1 VSVRTQTPTYEPLRS
16 QHVDA
21 LLDKAGSLLT
31 HSLKLSEALERLGD
45 LLVPQFADWC
55 SLALLDEQHDEWRLV
70 LTRTGDPALDSLR
83 EKAEGLFGAWTNSG
97 SFSQRV
103 LSGGQPL
110 LVSHVS
116 EEWLR
121 TELSDERIVELA
133 RAMKVRS
140 ALYLPLEL
148 DGKLLGSLLLLV
160 LGEHRA
166 GYQEED
172 LRSARRLATFVAAAL
187 RNAKL
192 WGALQIEL
200 SERRRIERSLRANVM
215 TIRTLAAGV
224 GHDIGNLLQPL
235 RLRLDS
241 LSTMRLPS
249 MAVTDHKAIAGVVGY
264 LQRLTSGLRLLAGD
278 PRAALTSQDVTPL
291 ATWWRDV
298 EAVMKDALPPG
309 VVLECD
315 LATRLPPA
323 RIPPAALTH
332 IIFNLVQNAG
342 QSVNGQSYGTVR
354 IWAERPAKRK
364 TLRFAVED
372 NGPGMDAESIRYCF
386 DPFHD
391 TGTRSNATRIG
402 LPLVH
407 ALVHRAGG
415 EIAVHSRKGEGTKF
429 LFTLPL
435 AERRSRPRRGSSL
448 ARVVRVTVEDEGTS
462 KTVEDI
468 VRGAGFYVDQ
478 TEGLLHGQPQVWIT
492 DLASASRPDELI
504 EFVVEGE
511 SRLAVIVNAH
521 HAPLPH
527 PRIHVLESVVDGGG
541 LRAVLDS
548 YEAPRPRRSRGRS
561 PAASS
566 RPPND

>member
-1 VSVRTQTPTYEPLRS
+1 
-16 QHVDA
+16 VDV

-55 SLALLDEQHDEWRLV
+55 TLALLDEQHDEWRVV
-70 LTRTGDPALDSLR
+70 LTRNSDPALDDLT
-83 EKAEGLFGAWTNSG
+83 EKAERAFRAWPNSG

-103 LSGGQPL
+103 LSGGEPL
-110 LVSHVS
+110 LIADVS
-116 EEWLR
+116 EPWLR
-121 TELSDERIVELA
+121 TELRDERMIELA
-133 RAMKVRS
+133 RALKVRS

-160 LGEHRA
+160 VDVHRA
-166 GYQEED
+166 GFQVED
-172 LRSARRLATFVAAAL
+172 LRSARRLATFVAAVL

-200 SERRRIERSLRANVM
+200 SERRRVEQSLRANVM

-241 LSTMRLPS
+241 LGTMRLPS
-249 MAVTDHKAIAGVVGY
+249 MAVNDHKAIAGVVGY

-309 VVLECD
+309 VVLECS

-323 RIPPAALTH
+323 RIPPPALTH

-342 QSVNGQSYGTVR
+342 QAVHGRSYGTVR
-354 IWAERPAKRK
+354 VSAERLAKRK
-364 TLRFAVED
+364 TLRFSVED
-372 NGPGMDAESIRYCF
+372 NGPGMDTESIRYCF

-391 TGTRSNATRIG
+391 TGSRSSATRIG
-402 LPLVH
+402 LPLVN
-407 ALVHRAGG
+407 ALVRRAGG
-415 EIAVHSRKGEGTKF
+415 EIAVQSSRGKGTKF

-435 AERRSRPRRGSSL
+435 AERRSRPRRSSSL
-448 ARVVRVTVEDEGTS
+448 ARVARVTVEDEETGRA
-462 KTVEDI
+462 VDVI
-468 VRGAGFYVDQ
+468 VGSAGFYVDQ
-478 TEGLLHGQPQVWIT
+478 TEGLLHGQAQVWIT
-492 DLASASRPDELI
+492 DLASASRPDELL
-504 EFVVEGE
+504 EFVMGGG
-511 SRLAVIVNAH
+511 SRLAVIVNAP
-521 HAPLPH
+521 HARAPH
-527 PRIHVLESVVDGGG
+527 PRIHVVDSVADDAPLRAILES
-541 LRAVLDS
+541 
-548 YEAPRPRRSRGRS
+548 YHAPRPRRSR
-561 PAASS
+561 ASS
-566 RPPND
+566 